1 MKVIKVG
8 IIGYGK
14 MGKIRHDALRKDS
27 RSKVVS
33 VYDPGLKNID
43 LEIDLME
50 SAEQVLD
57 SGIDAV
63 FICTPNYLLKELI
76 IKSLNRGINVFS
88 EKPPGISLKETM
100 EINKVERKVNNKVL
114 MFGFN
119 HRFHGSIIRMKEIIN
134 TNLLGDLLWMRGRY
148 GKEVD
153 QNYLKDWRVDK
164 TKSGGGIFLDQGI
177 HLLDLFL
184 YFGGELDEVKSF
196 VSNLYWKI
204 PGIED
209 NVFAIFKNSKTG
221 VCASLHSTMT
231 QWRYLFSF
239 ELFFEKGSL
248 ILNGLKTSSG
258 SYGDEQLTIIENK
271 YPFVAGSPKKEKE
284 ITFNEDFSWELEIN
298 HFLDSI
304 EMETKPKLGNSSD
317 AILLMKTIE
326 KVYKN

>member
-14 MGKIRHDALRKDS
+14 MGMIRHDALNKDS

-33 VYDPGLKNID
+33 IYDPELKNIA
-43 LEIDLME
+43 LGIDIKK
-50 SAEQVLD
+50 SAEEVLE

-63 FICTPNYLLKELI
+63 FICTPNYLIKELI
-76 IKSLNRGINVFS
+76 IEALKRGINVFS
-88 EKPPGISLKETM
+88 EKPPGISLEETL
-100 EINKVERKVNNKVL
+100 EIERIERKVKNKTL

-119 HRFHGSIIRMKEIIN
+119 HRFHGSIIKMKEVIN
-134 TNLLGDLLWMRGRY
+134 DNLLGNLLWMRGRY

-153 QNYLKDWRVDK
+153 ENYLKDWRVDK
-164 TKSGGGIFLDQGI
+164 TKSGGGILLDQGI

-258 SYGDEQLTIIENK
+258 SYGDEKLIIIENIH
-271 YPFVAGSPKKEKE
+271 PFVAGSSKKEKE
-284 ITFNEDFSWELEIN
+284 IIFNEDLSWDLEIK
-298 HFLDSI
+298 HFFNSI
-304 EMETKPKLGNSSD
+304 EKKHKPIIGNSSD
-317 AILLMKTIE
+317 AILLMKTID

>member
-14 MGKIRHDALRKDS
+14 MGMIRHDALNKDS

-33 VYDPGLKNID
+33 IYDPEVKHID
-43 LEIDLME
+43 SGIDVME

-63 FICTPNYLLKELI
+63 FICTPNYRIKELI
-76 IKSLNRGINVFS
+76 IESLKRGINVFS
-88 EKPPGISLKETM
+88 EKPPGISIEETL
-100 EINKVERKVNNKVL
+100 EIETIERKLKKKIL

-119 HRFHGSIIRMKEIIN
+119 HRFHGSIIKMKEIIKN
-134 TNLLGDLLWMRGRY
+134 NLLGNLLWMRGRY

-153 QNYLKDWRVDK
+153 ENYLKDWRVDK
-164 TKSGGGIFLDQGI
+164 KKSGGGILLDQGI

-271 YPFVAGSPKKEKE
+271 YPFVAGSPKNEKE
-284 ITFNEDFSWELEIN
+284 IIFNEDFSWELEIN

-304 EMETKPKLGNSSD
+304 EMQTKPKLGNSSD
-317 AILLMKTIE
+317 AILLMKTID

>member
-14 MGKIRHDALRKDS
+14 MGMIRHDALNKDS

-33 VYDPGLKNID
+33 IYDPELKNID
-43 LEIDLME
+43 LGIDIME
-50 SAEQVLD
+50 SAEQVLE

-63 FICTPNYLLKELI
+63 FICTPNYLIKELI
-76 IKSLNRGINVFS
+76 IEALKRGINVFS
-88 EKPPGISLKETM
+88 EKPPGISLEETL
-100 EINKVERKVNNKVL
+100 EIERIERKVKNKTL

-119 HRFHGSIIRMKEIIN
+119 HRFHGSIIKMKEVIN
-134 TNLLGDLLWMRGRY
+134 DNLLGNLLWMRGRY

-153 QNYLKDWRVDK
+153 ENYLKDWRVDK
-164 TKSGGGIFLDQGI
+164 TKSGGGILLDQGI

-258 SYGDEQLTIIENK
+258 SYGDEKLTIIENIH
-271 YPFVAGSPKKEKE
+271 PFVAGSSKKEKE
-284 ITFNEDFSWELEIN
+284 IIFNEDFSWDLEIK
-298 HFLDSI
+298 HFFNSI
-304 EMETKPKLGNSSD
+304 EKKHKPIIGNSSD
-317 AILLMKTIE
+317 AILLMKTID

>member
-1 MKVIKVG
+1 
-8 IIGYGK
+8 
-14 MGKIRHDALRKDS
+14 
-27 RSKVVS
+27 
-33 VYDPGLKNID
+33 
-43 LEIDLME
+43 
-50 SAEQVLD
+50 
-57 SGIDAV
+57 
-63 FICTPNYLLKELI
+63 
-76 IKSLNRGINVFS
+76 
-88 EKPPGISLKETM
+88 
-100 EINKVERKVNNKVL
+100 

-119 HRFHGSIIRMKEIIN
+119 HRFHGSIIKMKGIIKD
-134 TNLLGDLLWMRGRY
+134 NLLGNLLWMRGRY

-153 QNYLKDWRVDK
+153 KNYLNDWRVKKDE
-164 TKSGGGIFLDQGI
+164 SGGGILLDQGI

-258 SYGDEQLTIIENK
+258 SYGDEKLTIRENI
-271 YPFVAGSPKKEKE
+271 YPFIAGTSNKEEE
-284 ITFNEDFSWELEIN
+284 ITYQEDFSWELEVG

-304 EMETKPKLGNSSD
+304 EKRKKPNLGNSSD
-317 AILLMKTIE
+317 AILLMKTID
-326 KVYKN
+326 KIYKN